1 MYLRMIDE
9 VRDGVATRDVADFM
23 ASMGVP
29 ENDTQ
34 AVPFYD
40 KATYICAK
48 NETAAVYNGQALRPR
63 CFHRSA
69 AG

>member
-23 ASMGVP
+23 ASLGVP

-48 NETAAVYNGQALRPR
+48 NETAAVYNG
-63 CFHRSA
+63 
-69 AG
+69 